1 MSTELS
7 TTTPGGPGPCV
18 ECKANRQ
25 RLISLAADV
34 VGFRRQIERLDEA
47 DVSTFGRRLERTE
60 LLLVGIL
67 AYLITGAI
75 IDARREMTRG

>member
-1 MSTELS
+1 
-7 TTTPGGPGPCV
+7 V